1 MSGGSLLTMS
11 EVDNTKRLEFL
22 HSAAHAA
29 FKVCPQLASFYGNE
43 FLTGLGSQRTSNTI
57 MRQLCFYCGSPLVDG
72 LSVSRVKVVSN
83 SAKKPEKRRK
93 GAVNKLRTITMR
105 SNDMLPTS
113 SDKTLPATSL
123 RTKQLSEIKN
133 TVYYS
138 CGMCS
143 TRIALPGSTRS
154 GLQAA
159 GLSTTKVALKDT
171 DTKQDNPKA
180 SINPASKPTDID
192 KPKPSTTRPS
202 DSAAKKRK
210 RHKSNLLATVAANK
224 KKAEEK
230 TNSSSLSLSDF
241 LSGL

>member
-1 MSGGSLLTMS
+1 MS
-11 EVDNTKRLEFL
+11 EVDNIKRLEFL
-22 HSAAHAA
+22 HSAAHAV

-57 MRQLCFYCGSPLVDG
+57 MRQICFYCGSPFVDG
-72 LSVSRVKVVSN
+72 VSVSRVKIVPN
-83 SAKKPEKRRK
+83 SAKKPKKKQK
-93 GAVNKLRTITMR
+93 GAVNKLRTINLR
-105 SNDMLPTS
+105 SNDTLPTN

-123 RTKQLSEIKN
+123 RTKQSGETKN

-138 CGMCS
+138 CSMCS

-159 GLSTTKVALKDT
+159 GLSNTKVACKGT
-171 DTKQDNPKA
+171 DTKQDDPKDNIKPPFNP
-180 SINPASKPTDID
+180 TTTD
-192 KPKPSTTRPS
+192 KPKPSTIKSS

-230 TNSSSLSLSDF
+230 TDKSSLSLSDF